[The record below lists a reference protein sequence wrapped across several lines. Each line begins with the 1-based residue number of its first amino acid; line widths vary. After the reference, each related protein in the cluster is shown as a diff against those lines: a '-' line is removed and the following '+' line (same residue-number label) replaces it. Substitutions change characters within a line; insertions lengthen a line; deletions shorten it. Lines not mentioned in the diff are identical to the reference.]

1 VVKEPLAA
9 GLCAKRSV
17 EAQTGGLTGFQPLLT
32 EEHMATPNRFP
43 LPLAPSTGKPEWL
56 KVKLPRGEG
65 YERIKGIVRE
75 QKLATVCEEA
85 RCPNIAECWGGGTAT
100 VMLMGEVCTRACRFC
115 HVKVGAPPPLDPHEP
130 EQLAQAVKAMN
141 LEYIV
146 VTSVNRDDR
155 PDGGA
160 SHFAAAITALR
171 RESAHTTVEV
181 LIPDFQGVQ
190 ASLDVVAQARPHVV
204 AHNIE
209 TVERLT
215 PTVRDRRATY
225 RQSLE
230 VLSYLK
236 ARPENLYTKSSVMVG
251 LGETDEELE
260 QTFVDLRAAGVD
272 VLTLGQYLQP
282 SQFHLRVARFATPA
296 DFERY
301 QRMAEAHGF
310 LYVASGPLVRSSYRA
325 AEFFMRGLMERNRT
339 AHAAP

>member
-1 VVKEPLAA
+1 
-9 GLCAKRSV
+9 
-17 EAQTGGLTGFQPLLT
+17 
-32 EEHMATPNRFP
+32 MATPDRFP
-43 LPLAPSTGKPEWL
+43 LPQLGESTRKPEWL
-56 KVKLPRGEG
+56 KVRLPHGQG
-65 YERIKGIVRE
+65 FERVRDIV
-75 QKLATVCEEA
+75 KKVGLATVCEEA

-115 HVKVGAPPPLDPHEP
+115 HVKVGAPPPLDPMEP
-130 EQLAQAVKAMN
+130 ENLAAAVRELG

-160 SHFAAAITALR
+160 SHFAAAIRALK
-171 RESAHTTVEV
+171 RESPKTTVEV
-181 LIPDFQGVQ
+181 LIPDFQGVE
-190 ASLDVVAQARPHVV
+190 ASLQIVAEARPHVV

-225 RQSLE
+225 RQSLR
-230 VLSYLK
+230 VLEYLK
-236 ARPENLYTKSSVMVG
+236 QRPEKLYTKTSVMVG
-251 LGETDEELE
+251 LGEADAELE
-260 QTFVDLRAAGVD
+260 QTFKDLREVGVD

-282 SQFHLRVARFATPA
+282 SQYHLRVERFVPPA

-301 QRMAEAHGF
+301 KKVAEGYGF

-325 AEFFMRGLMERNRT
+325 AEFFMKGLMERERT
-339 AHAAP
+339 ACPP